1 MTTHRELVL
10 DDFVPVELPENI
22 NYLSA
27 KVGDFEITLEPHL
40 VTGFCIGIYC
50 PAKQR
55 LALEKRAVWLLNHPA
70 GTIPQ
75 GVSKR
80 TAETALRYANQ
91 LLIKYNPHYDLQ

>member
-1 MTTHRELVL
+1 MNSHRELVL
-10 DDFVPVELPENI
+10 DDFHPIELPNNV

-27 KVGDFEITLEPHL
+27 KVGDFEITLEPHT

-70 GTIPQ
+70 GDIPP
-75 GVSKR
+75 GISKR
-80 TAETALRYANQ
+80 VAETAMRYANQ
-91 LLIKYNPHYDLQ
+91 LLEKYL